1 MVTVHVGR
9 ERERHRT
16 TGHGLGDMRVQEAWV
31 TDNEAEREMEK
42 EIKQVREKQ
51 EIKDQKLTLGTF
63 SAATR

>member
-1 MVTVHVGR
+1 
-9 ERERHRT
+9 
-16 TGHGLGDMRVQEAWV
+16 MRVQEAWV

>member
-9 ERERHRT
+9 ERERQRT
-16 TGHGLGDMRVQEAWV
+16 TGHLLGDMRVQEAWV

-51 EIKDQKLTLGTF
+51 EIKDQK
-63 SAATR
+63 